1 MHSMRRPLRCGKYT
15 TLCDVA
21 AVHGLWSIMSEV
33 NDIHPYLGVCR
44 LCIGPVHRGVR
55 CVSRGVSEAIYHMSA
70 DMTKSVES

>member
-1 MHSMRRPLRCGKYT
+1 
-15 TLCDVA
+15 
-21 AVHGLWSIMSEV
+21 MSEV